1 MLELLFQGFIEWI
14 YGLILECWEYFASVL
29 FDLMSL
35 DFAYLR
41 EHMPVIDTI
50 RQIMLGVGWALLI
63 GNLVFQATRGMAA
76 GLGFDAEDPK
86 LLFTRTFAFSFLLV
100 ASPQICELGLNMTST
115 VIELLQMPDAVDV
128 TFADEA
134 SFGGLTGSWLLVVI
148 CGIIVIAPGKP
159 RPSGSPV
166 MAGFR
171 PMRARM
177 LSAFFATLTMVTT
190 STIHGSTSRPLG

>member
-1 MLELLFQGFIEWI
+1 MLELLFQGFVEWL

-29 FDLMSL
+29 FDLMRL
-35 DFAYLR
+35 DFAYLQ
-41 EHMPVIDTI
+41 EHIPIIDTI

-115 VIELLQMPDAVDV
+115 VIALLEMPDAVDI

-134 SFGGLTGSWLLVVI
+134 SFAGMTGAWLLVVI
-148 CGIIVIAPGKP
+148 CGIV
-159 RPSGSPV
+159 V
-166 MAGFR
+166 MFQTFKLI
-171 PMRARM
+171 M
-177 LSAFFATLTMVTT
+177 
-190 STIHGSTSRPLG
+190 

>member
-1 MLELLFQGFIEWI
+1 MLELLFQGFIECI

-86 LLFTRTFAFSFLLV
+86 LLFIAGIARTAKKPGSGILCQASGTAGTQGRYTTGAAEEGANALSPTRYCRNRAHNGWSRNRCGG
-100 ASPQICELGLNMTST
+100 AEARCGKDGQE
-115 VIELLQMPDAVDV
+115 AVCS
-128 TFADEA
+128 ADRQNP
-134 SFGGLTGSWLLVVI
+134 
-148 CGIIVIAPGKP
+148 GIHSV
-159 RPSGSPV
+159 
-166 MAGFR
+166 
-171 PMRARM
+171 
-177 LSAFFATLTMVTT
+177 
-190 STIHGSTSRPLG
+190 TSRSA

>member
-1 MLELLFQGFIEWI
+1 MLELLFQGFVEWL
-14 YGLILECWEYFASVL
+14 YGLVLECWEYFASVL

-41 EHMPVIDTI
+41 EHIPIIDTI

-100 ASPQICELGLNMTST
+100 ASPQICELGLNMTSA
-115 VIELLQMPDAVDV
+115 VIELLQMPDAVDI

-134 SFGGLTGSWLLVVI
+134 SFAGMARGVAARCDLRHHCYVPDVQAHYGNGRAVFHPRRADDHLAAGLWYGR
-148 CGIIVIAPGKP
+148 KP
-159 RPSGSPV
+159 EYVGH
-166 MAGFR
+166 F
-171 PMRARM
+171 
-177 LSAFFATLTMVTT
+177 
-190 STIHGSTSRPLG
+190 

>member
-115 VIELLQMPDAVDV
+115 VIELLHMHYGNGRAVFYPRRADDHLTPRLWHGRQPEHIRYLYRLVPDVRLHVFAHGDERDVRQDAFIRAV
-128 TFADEA
+128 
-134 SFGGLTGSWLLVVI
+134 LLSE
-148 CGIIVIAPGKP
+148 
-159 RPSGSPV
+159 RP
-166 MAGFR
+166 
-171 PMRARM
+171 
-177 LSAFFATLTMVTT
+177 
-190 STIHGSTSRPLG
+190 